1 MGNSKI
7 SRDQKKEESS
17 PTVEVEGV
25 VPAEPVPA
33 QKPSQNEISR
43 ITMANAESGA
53 DQADRGMRKEYFN
66 SSGAGKF
73 LPPVLKL
80 LELSTTVNSV
90 ADGGLAEAPTTT
102 RIPSLRLYPMEV
114 RDCTSAVAIVC
125 IGLIDDPAHH
135 SRLRV
140 FISSR
145 TVALAY
151 GTFVLFLVFSVV
163 YLFGKVIRD
172 NFPWKLSSLLNLTGF
187 ILYLATAA
195 CILNDWSETKNRNY
209 WPPNT
214 QRMDFLCGAGS
225 VAVVGA
231 LFYLIDLIVTV
242 RLGMKG
248 EIE

>member
-1 MGNSKI
+1 MGNSKF
-7 SRDQKKEESS
+7 SRNQKKEESK
-17 PTVEVEGV
+17 TVEESATETVS
-25 VPAEPVPA
+25 P
-33 QKPSQNEISR
+33 KSSKNEISR
-43 ITMANAESGA
+43 LTMASAEHGT

-73 LPPVLKL
+73 LPPVFKL
-80 LELSTTVNSV
+80 LEL
-90 ADGGLAEAPTTT
+90 
-102 RIPSLRLYPMEV
+102 
-114 RDCTSAVAIVC
+114 AVAIVC
-125 IGLIDDPAHH
+125 IGLIDDPAHN

-151 GTFVLFLVFSVV
+151 ATFAMFLVFSVV

-195 CILNDWSETKNRNY
+195 CILSDWSETKNRNY

-225 VAVVGA
+225 VSVVGA
-231 LFYLIDLIVTV
+231 MFYLIDLIVTV

>member
-7 SRDQKKEESS
+7 SRDPKKEESS
-17 PTVEVEGV
+17 PTVEEEGV
-25 VPAEPVPA
+25 VPAEPLPA

-80 LELSTTVNSV
+80 LEL
-90 ADGGLAEAPTTT
+90 
-102 RIPSLRLYPMEV
+102 
-114 RDCTSAVAIVC
+114 AVAIVC

-151 GTFVLFLVFSVV
+151 GTFVLFLAFSVV